1 MHIIEPGYVITPLGD
16 VENMVKSMTTTWEK
30 TSLEVKA
37 EYGSEYLARCEC
49 TLANKKLNG

>member
-30 TSLEVKA
+30 TGPEVKA
-37 EYGSEYLARCEC
+37 EYGLEYLDKCEY
-49 TLANKKLNG
+49 